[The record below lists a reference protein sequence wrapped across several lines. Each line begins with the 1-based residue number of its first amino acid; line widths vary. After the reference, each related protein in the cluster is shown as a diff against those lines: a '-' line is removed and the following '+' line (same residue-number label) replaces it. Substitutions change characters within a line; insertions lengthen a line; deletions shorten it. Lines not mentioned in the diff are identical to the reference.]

1 MKMKKL
7 FILSLIVGALSV
19 SCSND
24 LLEPFT
30 PGSLTADLAIT
41 SSSDLQ
47 RVMNA
52 TYGLTANREDVIFSS
67 VFTDEVGIGFAN
79 GGQGISDNYIFFLNI
94 SSTSPDIIWTNGYLI
109 LSRANRV
116 ITFADDLIAKTGAS
130 NTAEI
135 AKLRTL
141 KAEALTLRAM
151 AHLKIMAYFSPD
163 LKSDAALAGVLADRI
178 ILSSDPVQQ
187 RVTNGVF
194 YTAIHKDLD
203 DALAIFS
210 TTASP
215 YTGSTAKLYASA
227 NLARGLK
234 ARAYGYKGDF
244 ANAELWAN
252 NVISTSG
259 LVLANSTNYS
269 SVFFTD
275 AEPATS
281 EVIFRLK
288 RTLQQSAQAT
298 NIGNGWAS
306 VTATYSGSPFF
317 EISRALY
324 NKLDAN
330 PTDVRRAVIVA
341 PTSLID
347 PNYRTSADYIK
358 TDVLVLGK
366 YPGSSS
372 VGNLNSDFKVM
383 RLSEMYLLRAE
394 GRAFASDLVGVAT
407 AIKALRDN
415 RFSTAQPLPVYA
427 NPTAAWKAILD
438 ERRLELAFEGHRF
451 IDLKRLGTLAGVTS
465 LDRDAADYSS
475 NSANY
480 PAANPSNLPLS
491 SPKFALPIPI
501 TELNA
506 NPTIQQN
513 TGY

>member
-7 FILSLIVGALSV
+7 FILSLLAGALSV

-41 SSSDLQ
+41 SASDLQ
-47 RVMNA
+47 RVMNS
-52 TYGLTANREDVIFSS
+52 TYGLTANREDVVFSS

-94 SSTSPDIIWTNGYLI
+94 SSASPDAIWTNGYLI

-116 ITFADDLIAKTGAS
+116 ITFADELIAKTNAS

-135 AKLRTL
+135 TKLRIL
-141 KAEALTLRAM
+141 KAEALTMRAM
-151 AHLKIMAYFSPD
+151 AHLKIMGYFSPD
-163 LKSDAALAGVLADRI
+163 LKSDAALAGVLATRV

-187 RVTNGVF
+187 RATNGEF
-194 YTAIHKDLD
+194 YTSIHKDLD
-203 DALAIFS
+203 DALAIF
-210 TTASP
+210 TTTTSP
-215 YTGSTAKLYASA
+215 YTGATAKLYASA

-244 ANAELWAN
+244 GNAENWAN
-252 NVISTSG
+252 TVITSSG
-259 LVLANSTNYS
+259 LVLATASNYS

-275 AEPATS
+275 SEPANT

-288 RTLQQSAQAT
+288 RTLQQSSQAT

-306 VTATYSGSPFF
+306 VTATYGGSPFF

-330 PTDVRRAVIVA
+330 PADVRRAVIVA
-341 PTSLID
+341 PTSLIN
-347 PNYRTSADYIK
+347 PNYSTAADYK
-358 TDVLVLGK
+358 NTDVLVLGK
-366 YPGSSS
+366 YPGSST
-372 VGNLNSDFKVM
+372 VGNLNSDYKVM

-394 GRAFASDLVGVAT
+394 GRAFATDYLGVAT

-415 RFSTAQPLPVYA
+415 RFATPQPLPVYTTPA
-427 NPTAAWKAILD
+427 QAWKAILD

-451 IDLKRLGTLAGVTS
+451 IDLKRLAALAGVTS

-475 NSANY
+475 ASSNY
-480 PAANPSNLPLS
+480 PAANPSNLPLT

-513 TGY
+513 LGY

>member
-7 FILSLIVGALSV
+7 FILSLLAGALTV
-19 SCSND
+19 SCDND

-47 RVMNA
+47 RVMNS
-52 TYGLTANREDVIFSS
+52 TYGLAANREDIVFSS
-67 VFTDEVGIGFAN
+67 VFTDEVGIGFSN

-94 SSTSPDIIWTNGYLI
+94 SSASPGNIWTNNYFV

-116 ITFADDLIAKTGAS
+116 ITFADDLISKTAAT

-135 AKLRTL
+135 DRLRIL
-141 KAEALTLRAM
+141 KAEALTIRAM
-151 AHLKIMAYFSPD
+151 THLKIMAYFSPD
-163 LKSDAALAGVLADRI
+163 LKSDAALAGVLADKI
-178 ILSSDPVQQ
+178 IFSSDPVQQ

-194 YTAIHKDLD
+194 YESIHKDLD

-210 TTASP
+210 VTPSP
-215 YTGSTAKLYASA
+215 YTGAASKLYANA

-244 ANAELWAN
+244 ANAEIWAN

-259 LVLANSTNYS
+259 LVLANASNYA

-275 AEPATS
+275 AEPVNT

-288 RTLQQSAQAT
+288 RTLQQSAQGT
-298 NIGNGWAS
+298 NLGNGWAS
-306 VTATYSGSPFF
+306 VNATFGGSPFF

-324 NKLDAN
+324 NKLSATN
-330 PTDVRRAVIVA
+330 GDVRRSVIVA
-341 PTSLID
+341 PSSVID
-347 PNYRTSADYIK
+347 PNYATSADYIK

-366 YPGSSS
+366 YPGSAS
-372 VGNLNSDFKVM
+372 VGNLNSDYKVM

-394 GRAFASDLVGVAT
+394 GRAFANDLLGVAQ
-407 AIKALRDN
+407 AIKAIRDN
-415 RFSTAQPLPVYA
+415 RFATSQPLPVYA
-427 NPTAAWKAILD
+427 NATAAWKAILD
-438 ERRLELAFEGHRF
+438 ERRIELAFEGHRF
-451 IDLKRLGTLAGVTS
+451 IDLKRLGVLAGGS
-465 LDRDAADYSS
+465 SIDRDPADYSS

-480 PAANPSNLPLS
+480 PAANPANLPLNS
-491 SPKFALPIPI
+491 TKFALPIPVS
-501 TELNA
+501 ELNA

-513 TGY
+513 PGY

>member
-7 FILSLIVGALSV
+7 FILSLLAGALSV

-47 RVMNA
+47 RVMNS
-52 TYGLTANREDVIFSS
+52 TYGLTANREDIVFSS
-67 VFTDEVGIGFAN
+67 VFTDEVGIGFSN

-94 SSTSPDIIWTNGYLI
+94 SSASPDIIWTNGYLV

-116 ITFADDLIAKTGAS
+116 ITFADELIAKTAAS

-141 KAEALTLRAM
+141 KAEALILRAN

-178 ILSSDPVQQ
+178 ILSSEPVQQ

-210 TTASP
+210 TTPSP
-215 YTGSTAKLYASA
+215 YTGATAKLYASA
-227 NLARGLK
+227 NFARGLK

-244 ANAELWAN
+244 ANAEIWAN
-252 NVISTSG
+252 NVISSSG
-259 LVLANSTNYS
+259 LVLANASNYS

-275 AEPATS
+275 AEPANT

-288 RTLQQSAQAT
+288 RTLQQSTQGT
-298 NIGNGWAS
+298 NLGNGWAS
-306 VTATYSGSPFF
+306 VTATFGGSPFF

-330 PTDVRRAVIVA
+330 PADVRRAVTVA
-341 PTSLID
+341 PSSLID

-372 VGNLNSDFKVM
+372 VGNLNSDHKIM

-394 GRAFASDLVGVAT
+394 GRAFANDLLGVAT
-407 AIKALRDN
+407 AIKTLRDN
-415 RFSTAQPLPVYA
+415 RFSTVQPLPVYTSV
-427 NPTAAWKAILD
+427 TAAWKAILD
-438 ERRLELAFEGHRF
+438 ERRLEFAFEGHRF
-451 IDLKRLGTLAGVTS
+451 IDLKRLATLAGVTS
-465 LDRDAADYSS
+465 LDRDPADYSS

-480 PAANPSNLPLS
+480 PAANPSNLPLT

>member
-1 MKMKKL
+1 MKMKKI
-7 FILSLIVGALSV
+7 FILSLLAGALSV

-30 PGSLTADLAIT
+30 PGSLTAELAIT

-52 TYGLTANREDVIFSS
+52 TYGFTANREDVLFSS
-67 VFTDEVGIGFAN
+67 VFTDEAGIGFAN
-79 GGQGISDNYIFFLNI
+79 GGQGINDNYIFFLNI
-94 SSTSPDIIWTNGYLI
+94 SSTSPDIIWSNGYII

-116 ITFADDLIAKTGAS
+116 ITFADDLIAKTAAT

-135 AKLRTL
+135 SKLKTL
-141 KAEALTLRAM
+141 KAEALIMRAM

-163 LKSDAALAGVLADRI
+163 LKSDAALAGVLADKI

-194 YTAIHKDLD
+194 YAAIHKDLD
-203 DALAIFS
+203 DALVIFS
-210 TTASP
+210 TNASP
-215 YTGSTAKLYASA
+215 YTGAAAKLYASA

-244 ANAELWAN
+244 ANAEIWAN

-259 LVLANSTNYS
+259 LVLANATNYS
-269 SVFFTD
+269 SVFLTD
-275 AEPATS
+275 SEPANT

-288 RTLQQSAQAT
+288 RTLQQSTQAT
-298 NIGNGWAS
+298 NIGNAWAS

-330 PTDVRRAVIVA
+330 PSDVRRAVIVA

-394 GRAFASDLVGVAT
+394 GRAFAKDLVGVAT
-407 AIKALRDN
+407 AIKAIRDS
-415 RFSTAQPLPVYA
+415 RFATAQTLPVYA
-427 NPTAAWKAILD
+427 NETAAWKAILD
-438 ERRLELAFEGHRF
+438 ERRLEFAFEGHRF
-451 IDLKRLGTLAGVTS
+451 IDLKRLGVLAGITS

-480 PAANPSNLPLS
+480 PAANPTNLPLS
-491 SPKFALPIPI
+491 STKFALPIPI